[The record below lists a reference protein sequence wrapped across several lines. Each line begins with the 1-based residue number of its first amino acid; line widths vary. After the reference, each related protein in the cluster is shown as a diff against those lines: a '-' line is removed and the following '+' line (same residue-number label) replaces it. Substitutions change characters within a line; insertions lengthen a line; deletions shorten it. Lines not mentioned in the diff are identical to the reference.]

1 MGMYAQHAGGTDE
14 NRFSHTTTFLSHFF
28 NLTMFNAGFHVEHH
42 EKPAV
47 HWSELPRL
55 HAAMKPELIA
65 GGAHIV
71 PYGIYRASSLLN
83 SFFHPKRDWQRF
95 LEQHPD
101 YLPVERPTEMA
112 VGEARP
118 AEFAAQ
124 PY

>member
-1 MGMYAQHAGGTDE
+1 
-14 NRFSHTTTFLSHFF
+14 
-28 NLTMFNAGFHVEHH
+28 FHVEHH

>member
-1 MGMYAQHAGGTDE
+1 
-14 NRFSHTTTFLSHFF
+14 
-28 NLTMFNAGFHVEHH
+28 MFNAGFHIEHH
-42 EKPAV
+42 ERPTV

-83 SFFHPKRDWQRF
+83 SFFRPRQGWQRF

-101 YLPVERPTEMA
+101 YLPKKRLGPES
-112 VGEARP
+112 
-118 AEFAAQ
+118 
-124 PY
+124 